1 MGSVTGEVVVLQ
13 RKLSH
18 EKEPAKIAAILKRL
32 HFLSMTVEILAE
44 TGIGKTVNS
53 LRKHEVAG
61 EFARELVL
69 KWKKL
74 VPQEGCDQSTADGP
88 QVQDLLPKCSKVGS
102 KSALPTQLHG
112 YKTSQEHKHSSS
124 SKEGHHH
131 SKHLYKADTSLD
143 HSREERTAAKHNNG
157 GMVDTYEDDEQ
168 IYGGDDLPTS
178 STALHANKSE
188 KRKGGD
194 SDNESYHSSSH
205 SKSKRPKKKVKLKE
219 SSKKSNDEFEN
230 PLMSFE
236 SYLSYDQPQKRKKTK
251 LHKNKM
257 PVQHSKDKLDI
268 PAVKHRDTTS
278 RERSE
283 KHVSPPIQTMSTDQE
298 SLRNI
303 SSSSRDPQKDRDEVL
318 PTLPDMA
325 LPSIQPNYR
334 PLPSS
339 EFVDALQERK
349 RASLGPQI
357 PLSDD
362 NEYGFTGKRLN
373 RKMAVFSG
381 SKSVFLPQMT
391 SLYKQCIRVL
401 QNNIDSIHEVGGVP
415 FDILE
420 PVLERC
426 TPEQLYRIED
436 CNPHFVE
443 DTDGLWMQNAKK
455 DFRNDSREEFES
467 WREFYLRKHDERED
481 RLRKITQ
488 SISSMHSGKPKGR
501 QVKLAYVN
509 TMAKPPRD
517 IRRRQ
522 EKHGTGGFAPIHA
535 AERPRLNRQEETVPA
550 LQIQAGAANSTPP
563 PSTSH
568 SSPITIVDKRQ
579 PKKIAPMMAKT
590 IKAFKNRFSRR

>member
-1 MGSVTGEVVVLQ
+1 MGSVSGEVVVLQ
-13 RKLSH
+13 RKLTH
-18 EKEPAKIAAILKRL
+18 EKEPAK
-32 HFLSMTVEILAE
+32 E

-53 LRKHEVAG
+53 LRKHEVVG

-88 QVQDLLPKCSKVGS
+88 LEQDVLPKCSKVAS
-102 KSALPTQLHG
+102 KSAFPTQLHG
-112 YKTSQEHKHSSS
+112 YKTSQDHKHSSS
-124 SKEGHHH
+124 NKEGHHH
-131 SKHLYKADTSLD
+131 PKHMYKTETSLD
-143 HSREERTAAKHNNG
+143 NTKEERTAAKHNNG
-157 GMVDTYEDDEQ
+157 GMVDTNEDDER
-168 IYGGDDLPTS
+168 IYGGDNLPTS
-178 STALHANKSE
+178 STALHENKSE
-188 KRKGGD
+188 KRKGGN
-194 SDNESYHSSSH
+194 SDDSYHSSLH
-205 SKSKRPKKKVKLKE
+205 SKSQHPKKKVKLKE
-219 SSKKSNDEFEN
+219 SSKKTNEEFEN
-230 PLMSFE
+230 PMMSFE
-236 SYLSYDQPQKRKKTK
+236 SYLSYDQPQKKKKKKTK

-257 PVQHSKDKLDI
+257 LVQHLKDKQDV
-268 PAVKHRDTTS
+268 PDVKRRDTSS
-278 RERSE
+278 REGSE
-283 KHVSPPIQTMSTDQE
+283 KHVSPSIQTMSTDQE
-298 SLRNI
+298 SLNT
-303 SSSSRDPQKDRDEVL
+303 SSSSMHPQKVRCEVL

-349 RASLGPQI
+349 RASLGPQM

-362 NEYGFTGKRLN
+362 NECGFTGKRLN
-373 RKMAVFSG
+373 KKMAVYSG
-381 SKSVFLPQMT
+381 SKSAFLPKMT
-391 SLYKQCIRVL
+391 SLYEQCIRVL

-443 DTDGLWMQNAKK
+443 DTDGLWMQHAKK
-455 DFRNDSREEFES
+455 DFRKDSREEFES
-467 WREFYLRKHDERED
+467 WREFYLRKYDERED
-481 RLRKITQ
+481 KLKKITQ

-522 EKHGTGGFAPIHA
+522 EKHGTGGFAPVHA
-535 AERPRLNRQEETVPA
+535 VERPRLNRQEEIVPV
-550 LQIQAGAANSTPP
+550 LESQACAANSSPP

-568 SSPITIVDKRQ
+568 SSPMAMVDKRQ